1 MNSSQSVTNGP
12 STKLGARERHLFAT
26 RLSFA
31 LGQLAYLPRTVTLVW
46 EAARPWT
53 VAWSALLLVQ
63 GGLPVV
69 SVALTRALVDSLVSV
84 MQSPCEASN
93 VQSTL
98 RLVAAAAGVV
108 LLGQILRSTAEWVR
122 TAQSE
127 RVQDYILDMIH
138 RKATTV
144 DFAFYESATYHDK
157 MYRAQSEARYR
168 PVTLLENLGGLVQ
181 NSITLVAMGAVL
193 LTFGPWI
200 PVALVLSA
208 VPALFAVM
216 RDSLRQHRWT
226 RRSTATER
234 RARHY
239 DRLLT
244 RIDAAAEIRLFDL
257 GDHFRALYQK
267 VRARLRGE
275 RLRLAKQ
282 RSLESLAAG
291 VIGLLITSAVI
302 AWMVFRTSQG
312 VFSLGDLA
320 LLYQALN
327 QGQGLMRTLLEN
339 AGRIYSN
346 SLFLGDLFAFLELK
360 SRVLSPSDP
369 LPMPASPQHGVR
381 FEDVVFRY
389 PGSSIEVLQGFN
401 LLLPANQITAIVGSN
416 GAGKSTLVKL
426 LCRLYDPQGGRIT
439 LDGCDLR
446 GLDLEQLR
454 RGVTVLFQEPTR
466 YFGTVQDTIA
476 LGDLTVKGRDRIEAA
491 AEAAAADEVVAGLPN
506 GYDTLLGKWMADGT
520 ELSVGQWQR
529 LALARAFYR
538 QAPILILDEP
548 TSAMDSWAETDWLRR
563 FRGLA
568 AGRTVMLITH
578 RFTTAM
584 YADIIHVMDRGQIL
598 QSGTHEELLAQ
609 GGRYAESWREQ
620 MRGRRLTGSGPS

>member
-1 MNSSQSVTNGP
+1 MNSGQSVTNGP
-12 STKLGARERHLFAT
+12 SSKLGARERHPLAT

-84 MQSPCEASN
+84 TQSPGEASN

-98 RLVAAAAGVV
+98 LLVAATAGVV
-108 LLGQILRSTAEWVR
+108 LLSQVLRSTAEWVR

-138 RKATTV
+138 RKATTI

-181 NSITLVAMGAVL
+181 NGITLLAMGAVL
-193 LTFGPWI
+193 LTFGPWV

-208 VPALFAVM
+208 VPALLAVM

-226 RRSTATER
+226 RRSTSAER
-234 RARHY
+234 RAHHY

-244 RIDAAAEIRLFDL
+244 RIDAAAELRLFDL
-257 GDHFRALYQK
+257 GDHFRHLYQRI
-267 VRARLRGE
+267 RAYLRGE

-291 VIGLLITSAVI
+291 MIGLLITSAVM
-302 AWMVFRTSQG
+302 AWMVFRTYQG
-312 VFSLGDLA
+312 AFSLGDLA

-346 SLFLGDLFAFLELK
+346 SLFLGDLFGFLELE
-360 SRVLSPSDP
+360 SRILSPTHP
-369 LPMPASPQHGVR
+369 LPMPGSLQEGIR
-381 FEDVVFRY
+381 FEGVVFRY
-389 PGSSIEVLQGFN
+389 PGSSREVLQGFD
-401 LLLPANQITAIVGSN
+401 LFLPANRITAIVGSN

-439 LDGCDLR
+439 LDGHDLADF
-446 GLDLEQLR
+446 DLEQLR
-454 RGVTVLFQEPTR
+454 RGITVLFQEPTR
-466 YFGTVQDTIA
+466 YFGTVADSIA
-476 LGDLTVKGRDRIEAA
+476 LGDLAVKGRDRVEAA
-491 AEAAAADEVVAGLPN
+491 ARAAAADEVAASLPN
-506 GYDTLLGKWMADGT
+506 GYDTLLGKWLADGT
-520 ELSVGQWQR
+520 ELSLGQWQR

-548 TSAMDSWAETDWLRR
+548 TSAMDSWSEADWLIR
-563 FRGLA
+563 FRDLA
-568 AGRTVMLITH
+568 AGQTAMLITH

-584 YADIIHVMDRGQIL
+584 YADIIHVMDRGRIL
-598 QSGTHEELLAQ
+598 QSGTHEELLAL
-609 GGRYAESWREQ
+609 GGRYAQSWRQQ
-620 MRGRRLTGSGPS
+620 MSGVRLTSSGPS